1 MVAAVTQVKRAVHE
15 TAAKVVIVVVVVVQD
30 VVVVIAA
37 KVVIVVEAEIA
48 IVVVV
53 AVVIAAVIQAV
64 IGIVVDEG
72 GDHALETLIVLVDV
86 NKYPFSPFVMFMLRL
101 LKLKVV
107 LDGCC
112 TK

>member
-48 IVVVV
+48 IVVV

-64 IGIVVDEG
+64 RGIVVDEG

-86 NKYPFSPFVMFMLRL
+86 NKYPFFSFCDVYAALV
-101 LKLKVV
+101 K
-107 LDGCC
+107 
-112 TK
+112 T